1 MINGGANMAT
11 TTTEIRGMVQGFA
24 LLRRL
29 KKVVQNWRNGK
40 PIDKI
45 DIDAIRRDLG
55 K

>member
-1 MINGGANMAT
+1 MAAT
-11 TTTEIRGMVQGFA
+11 TAVILGMVQGFA
-24 LLRRL
+24 LLRRI

-45 DIDAIRRDLG
+45 DIDAIRRDMG